1 MGPEQGRGPPSGV
14 HSLVGDPQPNRCPC
28 RCNSNTDEGCEVGD
42 TGPGGGS
49 LGPWWGDGASTK
61 TPLLCGCRGVRMSW
75 EGPEV

>member
-49 LGPWWGDGASTK
+49 LGPWWGGRVFNKDSPAMWLQRCLDVLGRA
-61 TPLLCGCRGVRMSW
+61 
-75 EGPEV
+75 